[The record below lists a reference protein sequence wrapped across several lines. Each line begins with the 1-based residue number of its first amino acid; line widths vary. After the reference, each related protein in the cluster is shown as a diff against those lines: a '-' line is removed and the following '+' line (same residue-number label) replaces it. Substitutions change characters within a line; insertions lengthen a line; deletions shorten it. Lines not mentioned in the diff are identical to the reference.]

1 MFTVKNKR
9 NNLKKKSVA
18 KNITSN
24 VGIPNLYSAKIINDL
39 IYILITQICSHEK
52 IKIKNFGTFLLKEKK
67 KRIGMNPKDK
77 KKYDISA
84 RKVVIFKVASKLKL
98 RINNN
103 AKK

>member
-1 MFTVKNKR
+1 
-9 NNLKKKSVA
+9 
-18 KNITSN
+18 
-24 VGIPNLYSAKIINDL
+24 
-39 IYILITQICSHEK
+39 
-52 IKIKNFGTFLLKEKK
+52 
-67 KRIGMNPKDK
+67 MNPKDK